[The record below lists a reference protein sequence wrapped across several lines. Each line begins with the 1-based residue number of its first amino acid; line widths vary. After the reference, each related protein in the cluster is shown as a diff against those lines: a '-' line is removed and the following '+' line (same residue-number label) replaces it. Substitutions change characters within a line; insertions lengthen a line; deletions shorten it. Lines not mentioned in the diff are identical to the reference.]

1 MVGFAMEGWRQ
12 VIDSENLNLSVIVT
26 AVISKMTP

>member
-1 MVGFAMEGWRQ
+1 MVGFAIEGWRQ

-26 AVISKMTP
+26 AVISKMTS

>member
-26 AVISKMTP
+26 AVISKMTS